1 MTVMMARLRGVGGE
15 ENDLSLWTDE
25 NTTMK
30 VRDTGNHT
38 HYIIDSDQHS
48 WPTHTNTHTHSS
60 QFSITARLVPQTQWM
75 NRGFR
80 CDNI

>member
-1 MTVMMARLRGVGGE
+1 MTMMMARLRGVGGE

-48 WPTHTNTHTHSS
+48 WPTHTNTHTH
-60 QFSITARLVPQTQWM
+60 TVRNLALL
-75 NRGFR
+75 RGWYHKHSG
-80 CDNI
+80 

>member
-48 WPTHTNTHTHSS
+48 WPTHTNTHTH
-60 QFSITARLVPQTQWM
+60 THTVRNLALL
-75 NRGFR
+75 RGWYHKHSG
-80 CDNI
+80 